1 MEYDT
6 RSGSKKLNKNLLFT
20 EKILKQSVWTGTKYQ
35 SKKKKKKNFFFT
47 GPLCWKGL
55 VCYEQLHTSFCCS
68 GFLIS
73 ISFLYEGN
81 TGFYMRAALALNGL
95 IEHPQKSALVAV
107 LFGKS
112 LTSKLKNCE
121 VIVTDFLWKVITSV
135 SIKTPADN

>member
-35 SKKKKKKNFFFT
+35 RKKKKKKNFFFT

-55 VCYEQLHTSFCCS
+55 VCYEQLHTSFCSS

-107 LFGKS
+107 FFGKS

>member
-35 SKKKKKKNFFFT
+35 SKKKKNIYFFFT

-55 VCYEQLHTSFCCS
+55 VCYEQLHTSFCSS

-107 LFGKS
+107 FFGKS

>member
-35 SKKKKKKNFFFT
+35 SKKKNKKNFFFT

-55 VCYEQLHTSFCCS
+55 VCYEQIHTSFCSS

-107 LFGKS
+107 FFGKS

>member
-1 MEYDT
+1 MTPEAEAKSWIKT
-6 RSGSKKLNKNLLFT
+6 CFLQKKYSNSQCGQELNIKA
-20 EKILKQSVWTGTKYQ
+20 
-35 SKKKKKKNFFFT
+35 KKKKKKYFFFT
-47 GPLCWKGL
+47 GQLCWKGL
-55 VCYEQLHTSFCCS
+55 VCYEQLHTSFCSS

-107 LFGKS
+107 FFGKS

>member
-35 SKKKKKKNFFFT
+35 SKKKKKNFFFT

-55 VCYEQLHTSFCCS
+55 VCYEQIHTSFCSS

-107 LFGKS
+107 FFGKS